1 MSVLI
6 HSDDVFKETELIS
19 NSDGLFHCSPLK
31 DNIGSLPTLFTK
43 EGDFNH
49 EANSY
54 FFYQKT
60 IKQAK
65 DLSPCAQA
73 LQAFYQF
80 LEDNNLRWD

>member
-49 EANSY
+49 EAN
-54 FFYQKT
+54 
-60 IKQAK
+60 
-65 DLSPCAQA
+65 
-73 LQAFYQF
+73 
-80 LEDNNLRWD
+80 